1 MIVLRQPSENPLSG
15 HLPSFFPSSSIP
27 LSLTSLVDVASR
39 PGFGVVEV
47 RVAPYPVP
55 GEVRVSQEA
64 ALAVERR
71 AVAVET
77 LGEGE
82 HDVSVLVDLVP
93 DVAVRD
99 LSEAERDGGLPH
111 LKSPADGLVCS
122 VLPNLRGVVLYA
134 RRGTGRK

>member
-1 MIVLRQPSENPLSG
+1 MSVLRLIS
-15 HLPSFFPSSSIP
+15 
-27 LSLTSLVDVASR
+27 LSLTPLVDVAGR
-39 PGFGVVEV
+39 PGFGVVKV
-47 RVAPYPVP
+47 CVAPYPVP

-64 ALAVERR
+64 ALAVEWR

-77 LGEGE
+77 LREGE

-111 LKSPADGLVCS
+111 LKRPADSLVCS

-134 RRGTGRK
+134 RRATRRK